1 MAKTVLVVEDF
12 EDVRNAMKILVQLGG
27 HEVIEAADGQEA
39 VERAGTHLP
48 DLILMDL
55 AMPVFDGIEATRE
68 LRSDPK
74 TSHIPIVAVTSYGQQ
89 FREQAL
95 AAGCNEVFDKPQLMS
110 DISAVNRLV
119 SKYAAA

>member
-12 EDVRNAMKILVQLGG
+12 DDVRNAMKIMVQLSG
-27 HEVIEAADGQEA
+27 HKVVEAADGRQA
-39 VERAGTHLP
+39 VQRATEELP

-74 TSHIPIVAVTSYGQQ
+74 TSQIPIIAVTSYGQLY
-89 FREQAL
+89 REKAL
-95 AAGCNEVFDKPQLMS
+95 EAGCNEVLDKPELMA
-110 DISAVNRLV
+110 DLGMVNNLV
-119 SKYAAA
+119 TKYA